1 MGTQLGRSHPKGDH
15 GRQQAAAGKASP
27 EGKEREAGDGG
38 GPGVGGGGAKAERL
52 EGCLEEVEQTKC
64 AGD

>member
-1 MGTQLGRSHPKGDH
+1 MGTQLGWSHPKGDH

-27 EGKEREAGDGG
+27 EGKEREAGGGG
-38 GPGVGGGGAKAERL
+38 GPGVGGAKAERL
-52 EGCLEEVEQTKC
+52 EGCLEEAEQTKC

>member
-15 GRQQAAAGKASP
+15 GRQQAAAGKASS
-27 EGKEREAGDGG
+27 EGKEREAGGW
-38 GPGVGGGGAKAERL
+38 GGAKAERL
-52 EGCLEEVEQTKC
+52 EGCLEEAEQTKC